1 MFLKFIGF
9 QTKPY
14 SVVTISPQS
23 LCSLANDFD
32 VTSIIMARKLSAYF
46 KSLGANFF
54 MDSSFARILS
64 REMHYDEF
72 RRLKIHQQKKETIFT
87 GICPGFVCYAE
98 KTHGELLVPLISH
111 VRSPQ
116 SITGRLIKDFFCRKL
131 DINSNEI
138 FHVCVMPCYD
148 KKLEASRKDFFIEEG
163 VPEVDCVVT
172 ACKLF
177 ILFINKFYIRKTIF

>member
-1 MFLKFIGF
+1 M
-9 QTKPY
+9 
-14 SVVTISPQS
+14 VTISPQS

-32 VTSIIMARKLSAYF
+32 VTPPVMAKKLSLYF
-46 KSLGANFF
+46 KSIGVNNLI
-54 MDSSFARILS
+54 DSSYARILS

-72 RRLKIHQQKKETIFT
+72 CRLKIEQLNKATIFT

-98 KTHGELLVPLISH
+98 KTHGDLLVPLISH

-116 SITGRLIKDFFCRKL
+116 SIAGRLVKDFLCRKL
-131 DINSNEI
+131 NISSSEI

-172 ACKLF
+172 ACMF
-177 ILFINKFYIRKTIF
+177 FFFS